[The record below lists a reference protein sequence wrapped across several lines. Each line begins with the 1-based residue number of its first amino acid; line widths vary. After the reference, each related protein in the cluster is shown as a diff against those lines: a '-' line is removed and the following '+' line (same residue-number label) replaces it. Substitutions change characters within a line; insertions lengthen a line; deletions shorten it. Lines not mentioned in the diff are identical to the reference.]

1 VLHEDE
7 LIHVGH
13 THTLR
18 GPTAYRG
25 WLVVETKRHVSGLGD
40 LTVEEAEAI
49 GRAMSRVARV
59 QREALGAEHVYAF
72 VFGDAVP
79 HLHVHLAPRY
89 PDTPIEYWGPRLNEW
104 PEHPRVDGDSMRA
117 LVSQLRSQF

>member
-1 VLHEDE
+1 VVHEDE
-7 LIHVGH
+7 LVHVGH

-25 WLVVETKRHVSGLGD
+25 WLVVEPKRHVGKLGD
-40 LTVEEAEAI
+40 LTDEEAEAV
-49 GRAMSRVARV
+49 GRVMNRVARV

-89 PDTPIEYWGPRLNEW
+89 PGTPIEYWGARLNEW
-104 PEHPRVDGDSMRA
+104 PDHPRVDGDSMREV
-117 LVSQLRSQF
+117 VSLLRSQF